1 MPDTPERRPSDVA
14 PPASRATEPSIN
26 ASSGTASQSSAG
38 GESGSDT
45 ARQAKETA
53 NRAKEKVRQQA
64 QGWAEDAKNRGRQML
79 DRQKGTAADQLT
91 GIARALHQ
99 SADQCMSSEDQR
111 QAGRVIEQ
119 AASGLDRLADTLRSR
134 DVDAMI
140 DQATSLMRRQPA
152 LFVGGTVVAGFMLS
166 RFLKSS
172 SERSE
177 DYPGRDD
184 EAYVGRERG
193 VAPEPYGT
201 TTDEDTSYVTSA
213 HVNPGEVGNRS
224 SQPPVM
230 PTGRRDY

>member
-14 PPASRATEPSIN
+14 QPASRATEPSIQ
-26 ASSGTASQSSAG
+26 GTAGTGSRSSAG
-38 GESGSDT
+38 SEGTSDT
-45 ARQAKETA
+45 TRQVKETA
-53 NRAKEKVRQQA
+53 NQAKEKVRQQA
-64 QGWAEDAKNRGRQML
+64 QGWAEDAKSRGRQML
-79 DRQKGTAADQLT
+79 DRQKGTAVDQIS

-134 DVDAMI
+134 DIDAMI

-152 LFVGGTVVAGFMLS
+152 LFIGGTVVAGFMLS

-172 SERSE
+172 NERSE
-177 DYPGRDD
+177 DYEGGYD

-193 VAPEPYGT
+193 VAAEPYGT
-201 TTDEDTSYVTSA
+201 STDDDTSYVTSA
-213 HVNPGEVGNRS
+213 HVNPGEVGSRP